1 MPVME
6 RNVMKLRKCVGLN
19 SIVLLSCFHHFASN
33 HNLLQVSK
41 AGVKFGC
48 AKCEW
53 LFYIKHGKIDDFS

>member
-41 AGVKFGC
+41 LVSNLGAPNVNGYFILNMGT
-48 AKCEW
+48 
-53 LFYIKHGKIDDFS
+53 